1 LKQAD
6 SPVKQKETID
16 VPSSEKQPICIPPQQ
31 QNQQGVL
38 PIDTPI
44 RYKDR
49 FEILFAN
56 EINTIEETGV
66 PSEDKKPETKKKEV
80 NSDFK
85 PIGYKAGIEPLPKQ
99 TTLLVKEKLFS
110 SDSFHIKTFPDR
122 EPYSNG
128 LHIKGKGFTRHEEM
142 ALLDGTGKIL
152 AVCMQKFDMAGKV
165 FKICIPEPVFPGQV
179 SDEVFERQAMYT
191 YCLVK
196 HVPLHNGE
204 DVYMAG
210 VRKDDPPAYEI
221 RRVGGFGP
229 RKLVMKKRG
238 LDSPVAAVEGHIL
251 NVNPGSDSC
260 LMICF
265 CAISDEME
273 DDGRGRGPGG
283 MIERDMRR
291 DMRREIRGGRGRRG
305 RW

>member
-1 LKQAD
+1 MGCTQSSAIAQEPLKQAD
-6 SPVKQKETID
+6 SPVKQKQTIA
-16 VPSSEKQPICIPPQQ
+16 VPSSVKQTIHIPTQQ
-31 QNQQGVL
+31 QNQQAIL
-38 PIDTPI
+38 PQN
-44 RYKDR
+44 K
-49 FEILFAN
+49 L
-56 EINTIEETGV
+56 NTIEETSV
-66 PSEDKKPETKKKEV
+66 SSEEKKPETETKKKEV

-110 SDSFHIKTFPDR
+110 GDSFHIKTLPNR
-122 EPYSNG
+122 EPYNNG
-128 LHIKGKGFTRHEEM
+128 LHIKGKRFTRREEM
-142 ALLDGTGKIL
+142 ALLDGTGQIL

-165 FKICIPEPVFPGQV
+165 FKVCVPEPVFPGQV
-179 SDEVFERQAMYT
+179 ADEVFERQAMYT

-196 HVPLHNGE
+196 HVPFHNGE

-210 VRKDDPPAYEI
+210 ARKANDPPAYEI
-221 RRVGGFGP
+221 RRVGGLGP
-229 RKLVMKKRG
+229 RKLVVKKRG
-238 LDSPVAAVEGHIL
+238 LGSPVAFVEGHML
-251 NVNPGSDSC
+251 NANPGSDPC

-265 CAISDEME
+265 SAISDEME

-291 DMRREIRGGRGRRG
+291 DMRREIRGGGRRG